1 MRLLYYAVL
10 VGLIPAVSA
19 IGERPDDELSR
30 CSIRLVPG
38 FRSGTETVVLATGAR
53 DTILA
58 GPGPTGSST
67 HGGQTGTGAP
77 GPIHG
82 QVFVVA
88 RFAGANSEL
97 LSRAFH
103 ERDDRRVV
111 IVPWAYDPSC
121 LTSRWTSASAWT
133 TIGEP
138 GTFTLELRPEAQW
151 ADGMP
156 VFDAFIAAFEPYPL
170 SPVYR
175 YDRFALQS
183 QSSRWLSAEQY
194 YELLEAMLTSE
205 ERQEEPDSAWH
216 RFLRWQDDN
225 AMLASLYPANQVNV
239 DLARDISRINATRVL
254 RSIRPVI
261 AGTYRLSLTLDGAPE
276 RILYLRTRPDPTTEW
291 HPAAPPPPQGP
302 LEEPRQPPAY
312 SVLTTG
318 ALTRE
323 SLAANCHETRNV
335 SREGYM
341 SVIDP
346 PTTAGE
352 RRTEWR
358 GWLEPNLLAR
368 QFPDDSALARF
379 RLQAVDEWRQRRGRS
394 QELEAPARYWLDR
407 DSVLHLEQTTRLDD
421 GTTLTVS
428 GDRISSDVIACE
440 W

>member
-38 FRSGTETVVLATGAR
+38 LRSGTETVVLATGAG

-58 GPGPTGSST
+58 GPGPTESST
-67 HGGQTGTGAP
+67 HGGHTGTGAP

-97 LSRAFH
+97 LSRAFR
-103 ERDDRRVV
+103 ERRDRRVV

-121 LTSRWTSASAWT
+121 RTSQWTSASAWT

-170 SPVYR
+170 SPAYR
-175 YDRFALQS
+175 YDRFAARFD
-183 QSSRWLSAEQY
+183 SSTWLSAEQY
-194 YELLEAMLTSE
+194 FELLEAMPASE
-205 ERQEEPDSAWH
+205 EWHEEPDSAWH
-216 RFLRWQDDN
+216 RFLRWQNDN
-225 AMLASLYPANQVNV
+225 AMLTSLYPANQVNV
-239 DLARDISRINATRVL
+239 DLAREISRIKATRVL

-261 AGTYRLSLTLDGAPE
+261 AGTYRLAVSFDGAPE
-276 RILYLRTRPDPTTEW
+276 QILYLRTRPDPTTEW

-302 LEEPRQPPAY
+302 LEEPRQPQAY
-312 SVLTTG
+312 NVLTTG
-318 ALTRE
+318 ALTRA
-323 SLAANCHETRNV
+323 SLAANCRDSRTM

-341 SVIDP
+341 YVIDP
-346 PTTAGE
+346 PTAAGE

-379 RLQAVDEWRQRRGRS
+379 HLQAFGEWRQRRRRS
-394 QELEAPARYWLDR
+394 QELEAPARYWLDQ

-428 GDRISSDVIACE
+428 GARISSTVIACE
-440 W
+440 